1 MNLLHIA
8 TSLESNELSIT
19 APLPMGKGTQ
29 DEALAFETQCLVD
42 YQPFISLM
50 QRERVSSAR
59 RAVIC

>member
-1 MNLLHIA
+1 
-8 TSLESNELSIT
+8 
-19 APLPMGKGTQ
+19 MGVGTQ

-59 RAVIC
+59 RAVVVKPQNLQWEWLDDSTVKLNFS